1 MAMSQASFTT
11 EQEHLIT
18 RLSNAADLLL
28 RRTFDGLEGSPIG
41 DVPTVTLRR
50 RTGVRRRASV
60 RASSAPALAA
70 RGRTAARD
78 DAALFA
84 DADPSDGVSDSD

>member
-28 RRTFDGLEGSPIG
+28 RRTYDGLEGSPIG
-41 DVPTVTLRR
+41 DVPTVALRR
-50 RTGVRRRASV
+50 RTGVRRSASV
-60 RASSAPALAA
+60 RASSAPPPTK
-70 RGRTAARD
+70 R
-78 DAALFA
+78 
-84 DADPSDGVSDSD
+84 

>member
-1 MAMSQASFTT
+1 MDMSQASLTP
-11 EQEHLIT
+11 EQKHLIT

-28 RRTFDGLEGSPIG
+28 RRTYDGLEGCPIG

-50 RTGVRRRASV
+50 RTGVRRRAHF
-60 RASSAPALAA
+60 RASSAPAFAA
-70 RGRTAARD
+70 RGHTAARD

-84 DADPSDGVSDSD
+84 DADPNDGVSDSD

>member
-28 RRTFDGLEGSPIG
+28 RRTFDGLEGSAIG
-41 DVPTVTLRR
+41 DVPTVALRR
-50 RTGVRRRASV
+50 RTGVRRRAIRSGVLRACARRARSHSRAGRRGFV
-60 RASSAPALAA
+60 RR
-70 RGRTAARD
+70 RG
-78 DAALFA
+78 
-84 DADPSDGVSDSD
+84 SE